1 MTFWELFF
9 TLMIF
14 IPLIML
20 WVFALVDVFQNN
32 ALSGAAKALWAI
44 AIVLLP
50 LIGMLIYFIVQGTDD
65 AYQAGPAP
73 PPPAP
78 KRRPA
83 TPTPAPA
90 ATSPTPGAVDVAD
103 QLERLADLRDR
114 GILTDEE
121 FQREKDKLLG
131 EPTG

>member
-1 MTFWELFF
+1 MTFWELFL

-20 WVFALVDVFQNN
+20 WVFALVDVFQNA

-50 LIGMLIYFIVQGTDD
+50 LIGMLIYFIVQGSGD
-65 AYQAGPAP
+65 ANEGA
-73 PPPAP
+73 
-78 KRRPA
+78 PA
-83 TPTPAPA
+83 TRAPA
-90 ATSPTPGAVDVAD
+90 SPATSTTPGAFDVAD

-131 EPTG
+131 EPSV

>member
-1 MTFWELFF
+1 VTFWELFF

-50 LIGMLIYFIVQGTDD
+50 IIGMLIYFIVQGTDD
-65 AYQAGPAP
+65 ANEAAPAP

-83 TPTPAPA
+83 TPAPAPA
-90 ATSPTPGAVDVAD
+90 AAGPPPGGGGGGRPHERRCGPPGPGHHTPPGLPRV
-103 QLERLADLRDR
+103 
-114 GILTDEE
+114 
-121 FQREKDKLLG
+121 
-131 EPTG
+131 

>member
-9 TLMIF
+9 ILLIF
-14 IPLIML
+14 IPLLML
-20 WVFALVDVFQNN
+20 WVFALVDLFGNEN
-32 ALSGAAKALWAI
+32 LSGAAKALWAI

-50 LIGMLIYFIVQGTDD
+50 LVGMLVYFIVRGSGD
-65 AYQAGPAP
+65 ANAAAPTP

-78 KRRPA
+78 RRRPV
-83 TPTPAPA
+83 TPAPAPA
-90 ATSPTPGAVDVAD
+90 ATQPTAIDAVD

-131 EPTG
+131 ESPG

>member
-1 MTFWELFF
+1 VTFWELFF
-9 TLMIF
+9 ILLIF
-14 IPLIML
+14 IPLLML
-20 WVFALVDVFQNN
+20 WVFALVDLFGNDD
-32 ALSGAAKALWAI
+32 LSGAAKALWAI

-50 LIGMLIYFIVQGTDD
+50 LVGMLVYFIVRGSGD
-65 AYQAGPAP
+65 ANAAAPTP
-73 PPPAP
+73 PPPARR
-78 KRRPA
+78 RRPV

-90 ATSPTPGAVDVAD
+90 AMQTTAIDAVD

-131 EPTG
+131 ESPG